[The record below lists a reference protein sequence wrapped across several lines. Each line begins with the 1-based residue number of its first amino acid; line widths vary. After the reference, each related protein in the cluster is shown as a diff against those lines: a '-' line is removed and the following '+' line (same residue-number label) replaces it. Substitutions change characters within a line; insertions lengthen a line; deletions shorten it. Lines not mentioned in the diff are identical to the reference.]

1 MKKEKELILFVQSS
15 FKKLANKQK
24 SIEMAAYM
32 KTSMPFYG
40 VQKPDRS
47 PIYKAIK
54 KDFKPDNVDEYKEF
68 VLALWSLPHREE
80 KYAALEI
87 ALQHKKFITTE
98 SLDLYEQLIRE
109 GAWWDFVD
117 VIAVHLVG
125 QTLLD
130 ERKSVKPL
138 MDKWVKDS
146 DMWIRRTAILSQNKH
161 KKETDEKMLFDY
173 CKKRM
178 HEREFF
184 IAKAIGWA
192 LREYSYTNPKSVKLF
207 LNENKNE
214 LAPLSIREGG
224 KRLNN

>member
-1 MKKEKELILFVQSS
+1 MKKRNDMIKFVQSS
-15 FKKLANKQK
+15 FKKLADKQK

-32 KTSMPFYG
+32 RTTMPFYG

-54 KDFKPDNVDEYKEF
+54 KDFKPENQVEYEAL
-68 VLALWSLPHREE
+68 VLGLWQLPHREE
-80 KYAALEI
+80 KYAAIEV
-87 ALQHKKFITTE
+87 ALQNKQFITTD
-98 SLDLYEQLIRE
+98 SLDLYEQLIRD

-130 ERKSVKPL
+130 ERKKVKSL
-138 MDKWVKDS
+138 MDKWIKDD

-173 CKKRM
+173 CEKRM

-192 LREYSYTNPKSVKLF
+192 LREYSYTNPKAVKLF

-214 LAPLSIREGG
+214 LAPLSVREGG
-224 KRLNN
+224 KRL

>member
-1 MKKEKELILFVQSS
+1 MKKRDELVKHIQSS

-24 SIEMAAYM
+24 SVEMAAYM
-32 KTSMPFYG
+32 KTTMPFYG
-40 VQKPDRS
+40 IQKPDRV

-54 KDFKPDNVDEYKEF
+54 KAFQPENQKEYEAM
-68 VLALWSLPHREE
+68 VLALWALPHREE
-80 KYAALEI
+80 KYTALEV
-87 ALQHKKFITTE
+87 ALQHKKFITTN

-130 ERKSVKPL
+130 SRKEVKPL
-138 MDKWVKDS
+138 MDKWIKDQ
-146 DMWIRRTAILSQNKH
+146 DMWIRRTAILSQNRH
-161 KKETDEKMLFDY
+161 KKETDEGMLFGY

-192 LREYSYTNPKSVKLF
+192 LREYSYTNPKAVKQF
-207 LNENKNE
+207 LNDNKNE
-214 LAPLSIREGG
+214 LAPLSVREGG
-224 KRLNN
+224 KRL